1 LFITEDNPVE
11 DKNMKHA
18 LQNKNNTANII
29 NQLVAEKK
37 KVAMALGLVVLMTIM
52 WVRVLSK
59 DGPDSANASANVP
72 GVNTEKPQKADN
84 EMCFVELPIV
94 VGRNDVLT
102 KNVFEV
108 KNWQSFMTGSN
119 LDLNEIKKNKS
130 ILDDGEN
137 NKIEMVS
144 KNLRLDAIELGSNP
158 KAFINGRLLSAEDE
172 FVLRIGENVFQC
184 RIKEVA
190 ENLVVVDFQGTDISL
205 RLTQKV
211 GFEN

>member
-1 LFITEDNPVE
+1 
-11 DKNMKHA
+11 MKRDMK
-18 LQNKNNTANII
+18 NKNNTSSII

-37 KVAMALGLVVLMTIM
+37 KVAMALGLVILMTIM

-59 DGPDSANASANVP
+59 DGPYSANASANVP
-72 GVNTEKPQKADN
+72 GANAEKPKNIDN

-94 VGRNDVLT
+94 AGRNDVLM

-119 LDLNEIKKNKS
+119 LDLNEINKNES
-130 ILDDGEN
+130 TLDNIEN
-137 NKIEMVS
+137 SKIEMLS
-144 KNLRLDAIELGSNP
+144 KNLRLDAIELGSDP
-158 KAFINGRLLSAEDE
+158 KAFISGQLLSVGDE
-172 FVLRIGENVFQC
+172 FVLRIAENIFQC
-184 RIKEVA
+184 RIKEVT
-190 ENLVVVDFQGTDISL
+190 ENLVVVNFDGTDISL